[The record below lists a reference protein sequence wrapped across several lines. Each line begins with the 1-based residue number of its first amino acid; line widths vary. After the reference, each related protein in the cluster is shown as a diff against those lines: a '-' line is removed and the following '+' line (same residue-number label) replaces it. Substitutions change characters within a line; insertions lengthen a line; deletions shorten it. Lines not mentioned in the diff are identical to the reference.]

1 MKKSLILLIIP
12 LLTFVSCATVKQ
24 SKFVKSPDAKAKVIS
39 KYGKANSIEKQDVLE
54 IWHYEYENNF
64 QSNRKVVFDGNGN
77 ILENK
82 KMLKPI
88 PYTFRYVFI
97 PGTVILVS
105 LTTIVLINNLLP
117 N

>member
-12 LLTFVSCATVKQ
+12 LLTFVSCATVNQ

-39 KYGKANSIEKQDVLE
+39 KYEKANTIEKQDVLE
-54 IWHYEYENNF
+54 IWHYENNF

-82 KMLKPI
+82 KC
-88 PYTFRYVFI
+88 
-97 PGTVILVS
+97 
-105 LTTIVLINNLLP
+105 
-117 N
+117 

>member
-12 LLTFVSCATVKQ
+12 LLTFVSCATVNQ

-39 KYGKANSIEKQDVLE
+39 NYGKANTIEKQDVLE
-54 IWHYEYENNF
+54 IWHYEYKNNF

-82 KMLKPI
+82 KC
-88 PYTFRYVFI
+88 
-97 PGTVILVS
+97 
-105 LTTIVLINNLLP
+105 
-117 N
+117 